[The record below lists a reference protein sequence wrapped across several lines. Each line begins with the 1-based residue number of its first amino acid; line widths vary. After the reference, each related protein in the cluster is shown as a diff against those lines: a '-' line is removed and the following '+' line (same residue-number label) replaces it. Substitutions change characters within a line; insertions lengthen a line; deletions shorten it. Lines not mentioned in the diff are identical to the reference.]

1 MNRSYD
7 HILLL
12 SLPTYSSIF
21 FSNHFVKQLFRLKQP
36 IFQQFIIIISQQK
49 NKEMSVLLLLKQGCQ
64 KGFK

>member
-12 SLPTYSSIF
+12 SLPTYSSMF
-21 FSNHFVKQLFRLKQP
+21 FSNLFVKQLFRLKQP

-49 NKEMSVLLLLKQGCQ
+49 TKNVSSIIA
-64 KGFK
+64 